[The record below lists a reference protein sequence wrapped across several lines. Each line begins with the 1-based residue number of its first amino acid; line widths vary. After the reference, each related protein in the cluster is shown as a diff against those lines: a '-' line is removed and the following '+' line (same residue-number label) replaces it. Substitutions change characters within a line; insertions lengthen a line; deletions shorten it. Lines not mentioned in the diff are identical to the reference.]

1 MKDPVS
7 VFEMDRIAYINSL
20 MDRIHDRTNSL
31 YENLMDVEYVSVR
44 EDLKE
49 LNKMIEEVENSLQ
62 DRSRGL

>member
-31 YENLMDVEYVSVR
+31 YENLMDTELVSVL
-44 EDLKE
+44 EDVKE
-49 LNKMIEEVENSLQ
+49 LKSILEEVENSLE
-62 DRSRGL
+62 DRSRGF